1 MKSTVSY
8 LILIVSV
15 MVFLF
20 LVGCK
25 STNDSTIIEIQKE
38 KQIEKSPSELEIIR
52 KSLLD
57 LHNKE
62 RSKKKIEELKLDD
75 DLCEYAQNYS
85 KEMLSKNKLEHSN
98 IKNVGAKFVAEN
110 IAYGQETCEEVTK
123 SWMNSYFHRMNILSK
138 KYKKVGFGYVKKD
151 GKIYWCAVFTN

>member
-1 MKSTVSY
+1 MKSTTVSY
-8 LILIVSV
+8 LILILSV
-15 MVFLF
+15 LFFLF

-25 STNDSTIIEIQKE
+25 SKNDPIIEIQKE
-38 KQIEKSPSELEIIR
+38 KQIEKSPSELETIR

-62 RSKKKIEELKLDD
+62 RSNKKIEELKLDD
-75 DLCEYAQNYS
+75 NLCEYAQNHS
-85 KEMLSKNKLEHSN
+85 KEMLSKNKLKHSN

-110 IAYGQETCEEVTK
+110 VAYGQETCEEVTK
-123 SWMNSYFHRMNILSK
+123 AWMNSYFHKINILSK

-151 GKIYWCAVFTN
+151 GKIYWCTVFTN

>member
-1 MKSTVSY
+1 MIDHNYLVNDEKFQPEIYVCTLSDDVSSSG
-8 LILIVSV
+8 IVAAMAV
-15 MVFLF
+15 I
-20 LVGCK
+20 G
-25 STNDSTIIEIQKE
+25 
-38 KQIEKSPSELEIIR
+38 SPSELEIIR

-110 IAYGQETCEEVTK
+110 IAYGQETCE
-123 SWMNSYFHRMNILSK
+123 
-138 KYKKVGFGYVKKD
+138 
-151 GKIYWCAVFTN
+151 